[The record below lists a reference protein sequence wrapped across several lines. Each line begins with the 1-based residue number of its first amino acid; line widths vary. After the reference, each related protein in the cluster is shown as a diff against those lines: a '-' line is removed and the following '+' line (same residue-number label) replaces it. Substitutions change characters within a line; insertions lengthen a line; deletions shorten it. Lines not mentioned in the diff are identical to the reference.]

1 MNTFDRRLEL
11 KIYPDSVLR
20 QICEPVERFDTEL
33 RQITN
38 EMFELMLESE
48 GIGLAASQV
57 GISKEF
63 FICKIESESLC
74 LVNPTIIEVD
84 SQVDMIEGCLS
95 LPDICV
101 RVTRNERIIVAGFD
115 LRGRK
120 IQYGLTGL
128 WARVVQHEMD
138 HLKGLLICDY
148 GENVSMEQRN
158 KEGCDHS
165 GSSDKTVRVIDES
178 REDQGDRK

>member
-1 MNTFDRRLEL
+1 MMTFDIRLEL

-33 RQITN
+33 REITK
-38 EMFELMLESE
+38 EMFELMRKSE

-63 FICKIESESLC
+63 FICAIENESLC
-74 LVNPTIIEVD
+74 LINPSIMQVD

-95 LPDICV
+95 LPDMRV
-101 RVTRNERIIVAGFD
+101 RVTRNDRILVAGFD
-115 LRGRK
+115 IRGRK

-138 HLKGLLICDY
+138 HLKGVLICDY
-148 GENVSMEQRN
+148 GENVSLEQRE
-158 KEGCDHS
+158 KGCDNSDSPHEPGGMAIDENREDHS
-165 GSSDKTVRVIDES
+165 G
-178 REDQGDRK
+178 